1 MTAIITLTQTTL
13 QTIFILDASR
23 RCCYTQE
30 QLDTKPGREMVSN
43 CLKIS
48 LYILYE

>member
-30 QLDTKPGREMVSN
+30 QLDTKPGREMVSILFN
-43 CLKIS
+43 NLD
-48 LYILYE
+48 YITY